1 MPSVA
6 DALLIAVDHQRAG
19 RTAAAGAIY
28 REVLQTDPGQPQA
41 LYLHGLLDLAA
52 GRADRAAGLLAR
64 AVDARPSHAGARLA
78 LARARLDVGQEDG
91 AVDAAETALALD
103 PSRAEAHFL
112 LGTALNALGRTE
124 EAIASLL
131 QAIARQ
137 PRHAA
142 AHLNLGN
149 AWADLDRFEEA
160 ERFCRAAIALDPAL
174 PEAHASLGFIL
185 TAAGRLNEAVAA
197 CDAAI
202 ALRPDFAEAHWN
214 RAVACLL
221 AGDFAAGFA
230 GCEWRKRH
238 RRFHG
243 DFHDLPGPSW
253 MGEDLA
259 GRTILVRA
267 EQGLGDAIQLSR
279 YLPRLAELGAQVQLV
294 CDPRL
299 IPLLRTLPGSV
310 ALTSRE
316 APLPRYDVWAD
327 QMSLPR
333 LLATTPETI
342 PAASGYLQA
351 DPAWAAAW
359 RATLPEG
366 PRIGLVW
373 AGNPAHANDR
383 RRSLPPGTLAPLLE
397 VPGQHFVS
405 LQLGPRSAEA
415 AAMPGMIDPTAR
427 LTDYAATAAL
437 VAALDLVITVDTSVA
452 HLAGALGRPVWVM
465 LPFAPDWRWML
476 GRDSSPWYS
485 SMRLFRQERPGHWAG
500 VMVRVAEALRS
511 APPRAA

>member
-1 MPSVA
+1 M
-6 DALLIAVDHQRAG
+6 IAVDHQRAG
-19 RTAAAGAIY
+19 RAAAAGAIY
-28 REVLQTDPGQPQA
+28 REVLQAEPGQPQA

-52 GRADRAAGLLAR
+52 GRADRAASLLAR
-64 AVDARPSHAGARLA
+64 AVEVRPSHTGARLA
-78 LARARLDVGQEDG
+78 LARARLEVGQKNG
-91 AVDAAETALALD
+91 AVDAAESALALD
-103 PSRAEAHFL
+103 PNQPEAHFL
-112 LGTALNALGRTE
+112 LGTALSALGRTE
-124 EAIASLL
+124 EAIASLV
-131 QAIARQ
+131 QAVARQ

-149 AWADLDRFEEA
+149 AWADLDRFDEA
-160 ERFCRAAIALDPAL
+160 ERFCRAAITLDPAL
-174 PEAHASLGFIL
+174 AEAHASLGFIL
-185 TAAGRLNEAVAA
+185 TATGRLDDAVAA

-243 DFHDLPGPSW
+243 GFPDLPGPSW

-279 YLPRLAELGAQVQLV
+279 YLPRLVALGARVELV
-294 CDPRL
+294 CDARL
-299 IPLLRTLPGSV
+299 IPLLRTLPASP
-310 ALTSRE
+310 ALT
-316 APLPRYDVWAD
+316 PQGMGLPRYDVWVD

-333 LLATTPETI
+333 LFATTPETV
-342 PAASGYLQA
+342 PTPSGYLQA

-366 PRIGLVW
+366 CRVGLVW

-383 RRSLPPGTLAPLLE
+383 RRSLPPGALAPLLE
-397 VPGQHFVS
+397 VPGQCFVS
-405 LQLGPRSAEA
+405 LQLGPRSVEA
-415 AAMPGMIDPTAR
+415 AAMPGLIDPTAR

-476 GRDSSPWYS
+476 GRDNSPWYS
-485 SMRLFRQERPGHWAG
+485 SMRLFRQERPGHWSG
-500 VMVRVAEALRS
+500 VVASVAETLRN

>member
-19 RTAAAGAIY
+19 RAAAAGAIY
-28 REVLQTDPGQPQA
+28 RDVLQAEPGQPQA

-52 GRADRAAGLLAR
+52 GRVDDAAALLAR
-64 AVDARPSHAGARLA
+64 AVEARPSHAAARLA
-78 LARARLDVGQEDG
+78 LARARLEAGQKGG
-91 AVDAAETALALD
+91 ALDAAETALTLD
-103 PSRAEAHFL
+103 PSQAEAHFL
-112 LGTALNALGRTE
+112 LGTALSALGRTE

-131 QAIARQ
+131 QAVALQ

-185 TAAGRLNEAVAA
+185 TATARLADAVAA

-221 AGDFAAGFA
+221 AGDFVAGFA

-243 DFHDLPGPSW
+243 GFPDLPGPPW
-253 MGEDLA
+253 MGEDPA

-267 EQGLGDAIQLSR
+267 EQGLGDTIQLSR
-279 YLPRLAELGAQVQLV
+279 YLPLLAALGAQVQLV
-294 CDPRL
+294 CDGRL

-310 ALTSRE
+310 ALTPRG
-316 APLPRYDVWAD
+316 APLPRYDLWVD

-333 LLATTPETI
+333 LFATTPETI
-342 PAASGYLQA
+342 PTPSGYLQA
-351 DPAWAAAW
+351 DPAWSAAW

-383 RRSLPPGTLAPLLE
+383 RRSLAPGALASLLE

-405 LQLGPRSAEA
+405 LQLGPRAAEA
-415 AAMPGMIDPTAR
+415 AAMPGLIDPTAR

-437 VAALDLVITVDTSVA
+437 VAALDLVIAVDTSVA

-476 GRDSSPWYS
+476 ERDSSPWYG
-485 SMRLFRQERPGHWAG
+485 SMRLFRQERPGYWPG
-500 VMVRVAEALRS
+500 VVARVAEALRN

>member
-6 DALLIAVDHQRAG
+6 DTLLIAVDHQRAG

-28 REVLQTDPGQPQA
+28 RDVLQAEPGQPQA

-52 GRADRAAGLLAR
+52 GRADHAATLLAR
-64 AVDARPSHAGARLA
+64 AVEARPSHAGARLA
-78 LARARLDVGQEDG
+78 LARARLDAGQKGG
-91 AVDAAETALALD
+91 ALDAATTALALD
-103 PSRAEAHFL
+103 PSQAEAHFL
-112 LGTALNALGRTE
+112 LGTALSALGRTE

-131 QAIARQ
+131 QAVARQ

-174 PEAHASLGFIL
+174 AEAHASLGFIL
-185 TAAGRLNEAVAA
+185 TSSSRLAEAVAA

-243 DFHDLPGPSW
+243 SLPDLPGPSW
-253 MGEDLA
+253 MGEDLT

-267 EQGLGDAIQLSR
+267 EQGLGDTIQLSR
-279 YLPRLAELGAQVQLV
+279 YLPCLAALGARVRLV
-294 CDPRL
+294 CDARL
-299 IPLLRTLPGSV
+299 IPLLRTLPGAV
-310 ALTSRE
+310 EIAARE
-316 APLPRYDVWAD
+316 APLPPHDLWVD

-333 LLATTPETI
+333 LFATTSETV
-342 PAASGYLQA
+342 PAPPGYLQA

-359 RATLPEG
+359 RATLPDG

-397 VPGQHFVS
+397 IPGLHFVS
-405 LQLGPRSAEA
+405 LQLGPRAAETA
-415 AAMPGMIDPTAR
+415 DMPGVIDPTAR
-427 LTDYAATAAL
+427 LADYAATAAL

-452 HLAGALGRPVWVM
+452 HLAGGLGRPVWVM

-476 GRDSSPWYS
+476 GSDSSPWYG
-485 SMRLFRQERPGHWAG
+485 SMRLFRQERPGYWRG
-500 VMVRVAEALRS
+500 VVARVAEALRT
-511 APPRAA
+511 APPHAA